1 MQCNDWWS
9 GQVICLPSIQCEIEI
24 FGFFMIEPSLL
35 FSAAKAAQG
44 MQMFV
49 NLSVRPSRLSF
60 RLIYYYILFTII
72 FYNSKSD

>member
-49 NLSVRPSRLSF
+49 NLSVSQPLQV
-60 RLIYYYILFTII
+60 IYIYLYTVYFIMANRIKL
-72 FYNSKSD
+72 N